1 MAISRK
7 RKIIIGVSV
16 GLLLVIVLAISL
28 MAGNRELPAVTVAE
42 VKQVPELTSKVT
54 ASGEVRPVKFYN
66 LTAEVSGRITNIY
79 VKEGDDVKKGQPLI
93 KVDPTQLA
101 EQVAGSAAGVSSS
114 MADANA
120 SAVAVDT
127 AQNNVYTIQASLS
140 SSEADLDRA
149 KADLNLAQSDLKRNQ
164 SLLDSGVVS
173 KQVYD
178 QAEATYQ
185 TSLASFNGA
194 KARVEQLKT
203 QVEDAKIRV
212 RQAQANLKASQART
226 ESSRSNLRSSQDLL
240 QKTTRFS
247 PIDGVV
253 SSLPV
258 KEGEY
263 ALANFSSTALMV
275 IADMSVA
282 NVEVKVDE
290 TDIANVK
297 IGQSAKVK
305 VDALGEQEIEG
316 VVTEVG
322 SSAITRSGQTIAETS
337 GSQEAKDFKVVVKLM
352 PNDETSLKL
361 RPGMSAT
368 AVVTTD
374 KRENATVIP
383 LQALVLQEAP
393 AQASVPAAGGDT
405 KAEKP
410 KEVQG
415 VYILDGNKV
424 KFTPVQT
431 GITGDT
437 DIEVTGGIEKGQTIV
452 TGPFSVLRTLKNDTV
467 VKRSTDEGG
476 AKGGEQ
482 KKG

>member
-7 RKIIIGVSV
+7 RKIIIGVSI
-16 GLLLVIVLAISL
+16 GLLLVVVLAISL
-28 MAGNRELPAVTVAE
+28 TASNREVPEVTVSE
-42 VKQVPELTSKVT
+42 VKEVPELTSKVT

-79 VKEGDDVKKGQPLI
+79 VREGDDVKKGQPLI

-101 EQVAGSAAGVSSS
+101 EQVAGSAASVSSS
-114 MADANA
+114 QADSNA
-120 SAVAVDT
+120 AQVSVDT
-127 AQNNVYTIQASLS
+127 AQNNVYTSQASLNS
-140 SSEADLDRA
+140 AEADMERS
-149 KADLNLAQSDLKRNQ
+149 KADLNLAQANLKRNQ
-164 SLLDSGVVS
+164 QLLDSGVVS

-178 QAEATYQ
+178 QAETTYQ
-185 TSLASFNGA
+185 TSLASFNSA
-194 KARVEQLKT
+194 KARVEQLKS
-203 QVEDAKIRV
+203 QVDDAKIRV
-212 RQAQANLKASQART
+212 KQAQANFKASQARV
-226 ESSRSNLRSSQDLL
+226 EQVRSGLRSNQDLL

-297 IGQSAKVK
+297 IGQHAKVK
-305 VDALGEQEIEG
+305 VDALGETEIDGE
-316 VVTEVG
+316 VTEVG
-322 SSAITRSGQTIAETS
+322 SSAITRSGQTIAQTT
-337 GSQEAKDFKVVVKLM
+337 GSQEAKDFKVVVKLL
-352 PNDETSLKL
+352 PNDETSAKL

-374 KRENATVIP
+374 TRSNTLVVP
-383 LQALVLQEAP
+383 LQALVLQEEPAPAGAP
-393 AQASVPAAGGDT
+393 AQGDDKAG
-405 KAEKP
+405 KP

-415 VYILDGNKV
+415 VFVLDGNKV
-424 KFTPVQT
+424 KFQKVET

-437 DIEVTGGIEKGQTIV
+437 DIEVKSGIDKGATIV
-452 TGPFSVLRTLKNDTV
+452 TGPFSVLRTLKNDTA
-467 VKRSTDEGG
+467 VKRATDQGG
-476 AKGGEQ
+476 AKGEQ

>member
-7 RKIIIGVSV
+7 RKIIIGVSI
-16 GLLLVIVLAISL
+16 GLLLVVVLAISL
-28 MAGNRELPAVTVAE
+28 TASNREVPEVTVAE

-79 VKEGDDVKKGQPLI
+79 VREGDDVKKGQPLI

-114 MADANA
+114 QADASAA
-120 SAVAVDT
+120 SVAVDT
-127 AQNNVYTIQASLS
+127 AQNNVYTSQASLNS
-140 SSEADLDRA
+140 AEADMERS
-149 KADLNLAQSDLKRNQ
+149 KADLNLAQANLKRNQ
-164 SLLDSGVVS
+164 QLLDSGVVS

-178 QAEATYQ
+178 QAETTYQ
-185 TSLASFNGA
+185 TTLASYNSA

-203 QVEDAKIRV
+203 QVEDARIRV
-212 RQAQANLKASQART
+212 KQAQANLKASQARV
-226 ESSRSNLRSSQDLL
+226 EQVRSGLRSNQDLL

-297 IGQSAKVK
+297 IGQHAKVK
-305 VDALGEQEIEG
+305 VDALGETEIDGE
-316 VVTEVG
+316 VTEVG
-322 SSAITRSGQTIAETS
+322 SSAITRSGQTIAQTT
-337 GSQEAKDFKVVVKLM
+337 GSQEAKDFKVVVKLL
-352 PNDETSLKL
+352 PTDEVRNKL

-374 KRENATVIP
+374 TRDNVVVVP
-383 LQALVLQEAP
+383 LQALVLQEEPAQPGAP
-393 AQASVPAAGGDT
+393 AQGGDD
-405 KAEKP
+405 KAAKP

-415 VYILDGNKV
+415 VFVLDGNKV
-424 KFTPVQT
+424 KFQAVKT

-437 DIEVTGGIEKGQTIV
+437 DIEVTEGVEKGATIV
-452 TGPFSVLRTLKNDTV
+452 TGPFSVLRTLKNDAV
-467 VKRSTDEGG
+467 VKRAAEQGG
-476 AKGGEQ
+476 AKGEQ